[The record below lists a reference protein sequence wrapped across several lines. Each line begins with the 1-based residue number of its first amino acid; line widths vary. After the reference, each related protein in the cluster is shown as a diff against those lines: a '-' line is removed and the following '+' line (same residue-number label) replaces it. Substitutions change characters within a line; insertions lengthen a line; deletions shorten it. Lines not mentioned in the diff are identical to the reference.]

1 MAKVFNEIKN
11 IFRFEDQLKLVFSS
25 DYKKVTT
32 VKEVLND
39 PTMRNWEICC
49 FEGETIELE
58 ELKLIMDMATPD
70 IIFYCYANEC
80 PIDFTHENAFKFA
93 NCYYKDARWVKV
105 EDLFKMN
112 KCYTAILGRNSLTQ
126 TDFKKFFE
134 YWVNSEIDMFFRLE
148 IETEEVLDPTEMLD
162 GLTLLYIEQRD
173 TCFTK
178 VKSSGSRDNTV
189 LFFSYTPNYLHLEA
203 WPPGEFFSLV
213 GKELD
218 EAINKKHWVIDSLI
232 EKKRLEEQWEST
244 DSEKKKQKYSKRLR
258 QLDDEIK
265 DYGVF
270 FVDGK
275 ATMRDPYSE
284 HLVHIL

>member
-1 MAKVFNEIKN
+1 M
-11 IFRFEDQLKLVFSS
+11 Q
-25 DYKKVTT
+25 
-32 VKEVLND
+32 
-39 PTMRNWEICC
+39 NWEICE
-49 FEGETIELE
+49 FQGETVDSE
-58 ELKLIMDMATPD
+58 ELKMIMDMATPD
-70 IIFYCYANEC
+70 REFFSYAKES

-93 NCYYKDARWVKV
+93 NSYYKDARWVKV
-105 EDLFKMN
+105 EDICRMDA
-112 KCYTAILGRNSLTQ
+112 CYTVILGRNNLTQ
-126 TDFKKFFE
+126 TDFKIFLE
-134 YWVNSEIDMFFRLE
+134 YWVNSKIDMFFRLE
-148 IETEEVLDPTEMLD
+148 IDTEEVLNPTEMLD
-162 GLTLLYIEQRD
+162 GLTLLYIEQRE

-178 VKSSGSRDNTV
+178 VKSSGLRDNTV
-189 LFFSYTPNYLHLEA
+189 LLFSYTPNYLHLEA

-244 DSEKKKQKYSKRLR
+244 DSEKKKQKYSNRLK

-284 HLVHIL
+284 HLVHIF